1 MSKSKRFTKK
11 RENKNKKRDI
21 ERLRRQ
27 QQHQHQQQQDRGDGL
42 VTTQPLIPDHMA
54 QLISGGGEG
63 GREGGDN
70 STKRTESETM
80 PNTDVS
86 DGTYSSF
93 LITLWIIL
101 LYDSYSKFGFWI
113 FNLFNS
119 QQFL

>member
-1 MSKSKRFTKK
+1 MVASRQRCRNRNDS
-11 RENKNKKRDI
+11 
-21 ERLRRQ
+21 RRNVRIRIRSGISN
-27 QQHQHQQQQDRGDGL
+27 DYDDSSSTDL